1 MSQNNNRNESD
12 NDATGEVIS
21 WVIIFILMFAFPPV
35 GILLLLLKLRG
46 YAKPAKNQARQYNA
60 QGSSGAR
67 QNYKHQYN
75 ANQYNANQY
84 SANQYNA
91 NQYNANQYNASQ
103 YNTHQ
108 YSSYQYSTHN
118 NSNQNTGY
126 SAQQGS
132 PSQNSA
138 NNARQAASSSW
149 DAGNASHQNT
159 AKEVEAS
166 VRDAVREVETAAR
179 EFASG
184 IGGIVREATSQF
196 TGSTSKPRP
205 KSYNDMVRETVA
217 YQKPAPQKK
226 KKRTPLEKKTGKF
239 VSTLVLLVSIALFIV
254 GVNTLVGAATNFPPV
269 GFGSW
274 AQVGLGLFY
283 IIGGFIAFFS
293 RNIGVKRWARYKKY
307 HAFATGRGIVPI
319 SEIAR
324 ASGQSEKIIKRDIQ
338 IMINEGYFGSESY
351 IDNELESLVLSAEA
365 AEEMRRAF
373 KSVLEVPVV
382 SDEASENQYMA
393 IIIELRELNDTIV
406 DVAISDKI
414 DRIEELTAKIFRIV
428 EENPDKLPQ
437 IRRFMNYYLPT
448 TLKLLHSYAVLEK
461 QGIQGENITAAK
473 ENIDRIL
480 DTLAT
485 GFEQQL
491 DQLFEADAI
500 DIAADINVLE
510 NLMQQDGLTGDKPE
524 LKTLESN

>member
-1 MSQNNNRNESD
+1 MSQNKNRNEPD
-12 NDATGEVIS
+12 NDTTGEVIS
-21 WVIIFILMFAFPPV
+21 WVIIFILMFAFPPA
-35 GILLLLLKLRG
+35 GIILLLLKLRG
-46 YAKPAKNQARQYNA
+46 YAKPAKYQARQYNPQA
-60 QGSSGAR
+60 SAYTR
-67 QNYKHQYN
+67 QNNTHQYN
-75 ANQYNANQY
+75 TTQYN
-84 SANQYNA
+84 ANQYNA
-91 NQYNANQYNASQ
+91 NQYNANQYNANQ
-103 YNTHQ
+103 Y
-108 YSSYQYSTHN
+108 
-118 NSNQNTGY
+118 NSNQYNSNQYNSNQYNANRNTGY
-126 SAQQGS
+126 QDSS
-132 PSQNSA
+132 SQNAA
-138 NNARQAASSSW
+138 NNARQSASSAW
-149 DAGNASHQNT
+149 NAGSDSRQKT

-166 VRDAVREVETAAR
+166 VRDAVREVEAAAR
-179 EFASG
+179 GIASD

-196 TGSTSKPRP
+196 TGNTSKPRP
-205 KSYNDMVRETVA
+205 KSYNEMVRETVA

-226 KKRTPLEKKTGKF
+226 KKLTPLEKKTGKF
-239 VSTLVLLVSIALFIV
+239 VSTLILLVSIALFIL
-254 GVNTLVGAATNFPPV
+254 GVNTLVGAVTNFPPV

-283 IIGGFIAFFS
+283 IVGGLIAFFS

-307 HAFATGRGIVPI
+307 HAFTTGRGIVPI

-324 ASGQSEKIIKRDIQ
+324 ASGQSEKVIKRDVQ

-351 IDNELESLVLSAEA
+351 IDDELDSLVLSAEA

-382 SDEASENQYMA
+382 SDETSENQYMA

-406 DVAISDKI
+406 DIAISDKI

-428 EENPDKLPQ
+428 EENPDKLSQ

-473 ENIDRIL
+473 ENIGRIL